1 MVTPEHVRCLAL
13 KLPNKISVHV
23 VLLRTLDISELVLN
37 YILPTLILMVILR
50 YMPSQSAVFNY

>member
-1 MVTPEHVRCLAL
+1 MVTPEHVCCLTL

-23 VLLRTLDISELVLN
+23 ILLRTLDISELVLD

-50 YMPSQSAVFNY
+50 YRPSQSAVFNY